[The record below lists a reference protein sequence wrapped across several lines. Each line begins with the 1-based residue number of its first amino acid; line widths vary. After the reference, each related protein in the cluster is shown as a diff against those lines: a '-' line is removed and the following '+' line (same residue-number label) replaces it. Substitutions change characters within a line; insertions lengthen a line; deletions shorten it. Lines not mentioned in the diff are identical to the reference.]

1 MQHGQTIRLIEG
13 RGDLGEP
20 AVRSVA
26 DGTRDVIAHG
36 VTEALLDLVREGRG
50 DIAGRHRGGEL
61 VNGAHGINGEHV
73 VGAARKAVVYQ
84 WEARKRCPSPVFWQR
99 IDALCRTDDAR
110 SRAAHTRQACAVT
123 PTT

>member
-1 MQHGQTIRLIEG
+1 MQHGQTIRLVEG

-50 DIAGRHRGGEL
+50 DIAGLHRGGEL
-61 VNGAHGINGEHV
+61 VMEHTASM
-73 VGAARKAVVYQ
+73 GSTSRTAATIRWWMRV
-84 WEARKRCPSPVFWQR
+84 
-99 IDALCRTDDAR
+99 
-110 SRAAHTRQACAVT
+110 
-123 PTT
+123 